1 MVVVVGVCW
10 GSIDSRHETEGK
22 GKTSLLA
29 RVESRSIFF
38 KDMTATK
45 AKLLFVAV
53 SGAPLVADAFGFAPA
68 SGLSLARRASNSRGS
83 ISLRMSAEERK
94 LTNEECELLG
104 LPNGSTLVGEESAMM
119 KTKLNV
125 KVKNCSGPIMC
136 NNDP

>member
-1 MVVVVGVCW
+1 
-10 GSIDSRHETEGK
+10 
-22 GKTSLLA
+22 
-29 RVESRSIFF
+29 
-38 KDMTATK
+38 MTATK

-53 SGAPLVADAFGFAPA
+53 WGAPLVADAFGFAPA
-68 SGLSLARRASNSRGS
+68 SGLSLARRASNSRGG
-83 ISLRMSAEERK
+83 ISLRMSGEERK